1 MNLIHRRAK
10 LDDLKEIVSLLADDK
25 LGRTREQASSEVAES
40 YLDAFAKI
48 NGDPNQY
55 LMVIENDGE
64 VIGTCHL
71 TLMPSLTFSG
81 STRLQIEAV
90 RVNSSIRGQNT
101 CRSEAPQERRGIGQQ
116 MIEFAI
122 NWGFDHGA
130 TIIQLTTNK
139 ERPDALRFYEKL
151 GFKATHEGMKLYLE
165 QK

>member
-1 MNLIHRRAK
+1 MNLQHRRAK
-10 LDDLKEIVSLLADDK
+10 QDDLKAIVSLLADDK
-25 LGRTREQASSEVAES
+25 LGRSREQASDEVAQN
-40 YLDAFAKI
+40 YLDAFVKI
-48 NGDPNQY
+48 DSDPNQY
-55 LMVIENDGE
+55 LMVLENDFE

-90 RVNSSIRGQNT
+90 RVNANIRGQNL
-101 CRSEAPQERRGIGQQ
+101 GQQ
-116 MIEFAI
+116 MIELAI
-122 NWGFDHGA
+122 NWGKERGA

-165 QK
+165 QE

>member
-1 MNLIHRRAK
+1 MNIIHRRAK
-10 LDDLKEIVSLLADDK
+10 LEDLKAIVSLLADDK
-25 LGRTREQASSEVAES
+25 LGRTREQASSEVAQE

-48 NGDPNQY
+48 DSDPNQY
-55 LMVIENDGE
+55 LMVLENDGE

-90 RVNSSIRGQNT
+90 RVDRRIRGQNL
-101 CRSEAPQERRGIGQQ
+101 GQQ

-139 ERPDALRFYEKL
+139 ERAKALRFYEKL
-151 GFKATHEGMKLYLE
+151 GFKASHEGMKLYLE

>member
-10 LDDLKEIVSLLADDK
+10 QDDLKAIVSLLADDK
-25 LGRTREQASSEVAES
+25 LGRTREQAGDEVAQE

-48 NGDPNQY
+48 DSDPNQY
-55 LMVIENDGE
+55 LMVLESDEEIM
-64 VIGTCHL
+64 GTSHL
-71 TLMPSLTFSG
+71 TLMHSLTFAG

-90 RVNSSIRGQNT
+90 RVHSSARGQN
-101 CRSEAPQERRGIGQQ
+101 IGQQ

-122 NWGFDHGA
+122 SWGKEHGA
-130 TIIQLTTNK
+130 KIIQLTTNK

-165 QK
+165 QE

>member
-1 MNLIHRRAK
+1 MNIIHRRAK

-25 LGRTREQASSEVAES
+25 LGRMREQAGDEVAQA

-48 NGDPNQY
+48 DSNPNQY
-55 LMVIENDGE
+55 LMVVENDFK

-90 RVNSSIRGQNT
+90 RVDQRIRGQNV
-101 CRSEAPQERRGIGQQ
+101 GQK
-116 MIEFAI
+116 MIEFAV
-122 NWGFDHGA
+122 NWGFDQGA

>member
-1 MNLIHRRAK
+1 MNIIHRRAK
-10 LDDLKEIVSLLADDK
+10 LDDLKAIVSLLADDT
-25 LGRTREQASSEVAES
+25 LGRAREQAGDEVAQE
-40 YLDAFAKI
+40 YLDAFVKI
-48 NGDPNQY
+48 DSDPNQY
-55 LMVIENDGE
+55 LMVLENDGE

-90 RVNSSIRGQNT
+90 RVNSSIRGQNL
-101 CRSEAPQERRGIGQQ
+101 GQQ

-122 NWGFDHGA
+122 NWGFEHGA
-130 TIIQLTTNK
+130 TIIQLNTNK
-139 ERPDALRFYEKL
+139 ERAKALRFYEKL

>member
-1 MNLIHRRAK
+1 MNIIHRRAK
-10 LDDLKEIVSLLADDK
+10 IDDLKEIVSLLADDK
-25 LGRTREQASSEVAES
+25 LGRTREQAGSEMTQE

-48 NGDPNQY
+48 DSDPNQY
-55 LMVIENDGE
+55 LMVLENDGA

-90 RVNSSIRGQNT
+90 RVNSSIRGQNL
-101 CRSEAPQERRGIGQQ
+101 GQQ

-122 NWGFDHGA
+122 NWGKEQGA

-139 ERPDALRFYEKL
+139 ERLDALRFYEKL

>member
-90 RVNSSIRGQNT
+90 RVNSSIRGQNL
-101 CRSEAPQERRGIGQQ
+101 GQQ

>member
-1 MNLIHRRAK
+1 MNQRHRRAK

-25 LGRTREQASSEVAES
+25 LGRAREQTGNEVAQE

-48 NGDPNQY
+48 DSDPNQY
-55 LMVIENDGE
+55 LMVLEKNRE

-81 STRLQIEAV
+81 SMRLQIEAV
-90 RVNSSIRGQNT
+90 RVNSSIRGQNL
-101 CRSEAPQERRGIGQQ
+101 GQQ

-122 NWGFDHGA
+122 NWGKEYGA

-139 ERPDALRFYEKL
+139 ERAKALRFYEKL
-151 GFKATHEGMKLYLE
+151 GFKASHEGMKLYLKE
-165 QK
+165 EL

>member
-1 MNLIHRRAK
+1 MNLQHRRAK
-10 LDDLKEIVSLLADDK
+10 LDDVKEIVSLLADDK
-25 LGRTREQASSEVAES
+25 LGRTREQAGDEIAQE

-48 NGDPNQY
+48 DSDPNQY
-55 LMVIENDGE
+55 LMVLENDGE

-90 RVNSSIRGQNT
+90 RVDRRIRGQNL
-101 CRSEAPQERRGIGQQ
+101 GQQ

-122 NWGFDHGA
+122 NWGKEHGA

-151 GFKATHEGMKLYLE
+151 GFKATHEGMKLYLKE
-165 QK
+165 KL

>member
-1 MNLIHRRAK
+1 M
-10 LDDLKEIVSLLADDK
+10 
-25 LGRTREQASSEVAES
+25 
-40 YLDAFAKI
+40 
-48 NGDPNQY
+48 
-55 LMVIENDGE
+55 
-64 VIGTCHL
+64 
-71 TLMPSLTFSG
+71 SLTFAG

-90 RVNSSIRGQNT
+90 RVHSRARGQN
-101 CRSEAPQERRGIGQQ
+101 IGQQ

-151 GFKATHEGMKLYLE
+151 EFKATHEGMKLYSE